1 MLIGYMHVTKGEQS
15 LDLQR
20 DALARV
26 GCERVNMLG
35 RYAFTLLRQSHGVSS
50 GLGATRGHPGLASH
64 EQGLVSVSC
73 SAATHTGPMKW

>member
-20 DALARV
+20 DALARG

-35 RYAFTLLRQSHGVSS
+35 RSRMG
-50 GLGATRGHPGLASH
+50 
-64 EQGLVSVSC
+64 
-73 SAATHTGPMKW
+73 